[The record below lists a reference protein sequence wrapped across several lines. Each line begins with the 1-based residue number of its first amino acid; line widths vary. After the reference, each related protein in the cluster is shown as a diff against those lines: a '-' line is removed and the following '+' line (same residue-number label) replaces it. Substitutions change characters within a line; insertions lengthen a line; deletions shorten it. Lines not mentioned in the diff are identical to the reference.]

1 LSNSA
6 VTTFDSRTRRRLH
19 VLARVIA
26 RRARLLLPQHC
37 ELCAAPAHDQLI
49 CAACTAALPTVVDA
63 CPRCALPSAAGV
75 VCGACLAHPPPFD
88 AALAAY
94 AYAFPVDRLLQ
105 ALKYGG
111 RLALAEW
118 AAMALAAQAAPA
130 LRSRARQCAAPM
142 IVPLP
147 LAPARQRERG
157 FNQAREIASRLAP
170 ALNLRLASI
179 IERPHARPPQAG
191 LPWALRRSNVRGAFA
206 VCADVAGGH
215 YALIDDVM
223 TTGATRAEA
232 ARSLKNAGAARVE
245 CWVVARTLPPG
256 RA

>member
-1 LSNSA
+1 LSNSGA
-6 VTTFDSRTRRRLH
+6 TTFDSRSRRRRYL
-19 VLARVIA
+19 LARAVA
-26 RRARLLLPQHC
+26 LRARLLLPQHC

-49 CAACTAALPTVVDA
+49 CTACMQALPRVVDA
-63 CPRCALPSAAGV
+63 CPRCALPSAPGL
-75 VCGACLAHPPPFD
+75 VCGTCLAHPPPFD

-118 AAMALAAQAAPA
+118 AALSLAAQLTPA
-130 LRSRARQCAAPM
+130 LRSRAFECAAPTV
-142 IVPLP
+142 VPLP

-170 ALNLRLASI
+170 MLDLRLANV

-191 LPWALRRSNVRGAFA
+191 LPWAQRRKNVRGVFA
-206 VCADVAGGH
+206 ACSSVEGGH

-223 TTGATRAEA
+223 TTGATLAEA
-232 ARSLKNAGAARVE
+232 ARALKRAGAARVE

-256 RA
+256 QA